1 MQDSTKSA
9 VAEPKK
15 PSIFKNP
22 ILRNIGIVVI
32 AVLIAGGF
40 LYWQKSS
47 TKVSIDNSTISAPQI
62 SLSPDTAGALKTVYV
77 NEGDEV
83 PANTVVAQV
92 GNQLLKTQVA
102 GIITSVNRQIGTTFN
117 PGTAVVTMVD
127 PSQLRVVGQLDEN
140 KGLDRIQVGQA
151 ATFTVDAFSGK
162 TYQGVVDEVSPT
174 AQSGSVLFNISN
186 ERQTQIFDV
195 KVRYDASEY
204 PELKNGMSAKITVIT
219 K

>member
-1 MQDSTKSA
+1 MQDSTHTPE
-9 VAEPKK
+9 VLKK

-22 ILRNIGIVVI
+22 ILRNVGIVVI
-32 AVLIAGGF
+32 ALALAGGF

-62 SLSPDTAGALKTVYV
+62 SLSPDTAGELKNVYV

-92 GNQLLKTQVA
+92 GNELLKTQVA
-102 GIITSVNRQIGTTFN
+102 GIITSVNSQIGTTFN

-127 PSQLRVVGQLDEN
+127 PTQLRVVGQLDEN

-151 ATFTVDAFSGK
+151 ATFTIDAFGGK
-162 TYQGVVDEVSPT
+162 TYQGVVDEVSST
-174 AQSGSVLFNISN
+174 AQSGGVLFNISN

>member
-1 MQDSTKSA
+1 MQDSTNTPTA
-9 VAEPKK
+9 ANK

-22 ILRNIGIVVI
+22 ILRNISIVVMAI
-32 AVLIAGGF
+32 VLAGGF

-62 SLSPDTAGALKTVYV
+62 SLSPDTAGELKTVYV

-92 GNQLLKTQVA
+92 GNELLKTQVA

-127 PSQLRVVGQLDEN
+127 PTQLRIVGQLDEN

-151 ATFTVDAFSGK
+151 ATFTVDAFGGK
-162 TYQGVVDEVSPT
+162 TYQGVVDEVSST
-174 AQSGSVLFNISN
+174 ANSGSVLFNISN

-195 KVRYDASEY
+195 NVRYDASEY

>member
-1 MQDSTKSA
+1 VQNSTNP
-9 VAEPKK
+9 PKAANK

-22 ILRNIGIVVI
+22 ILRNVGIVVVAI
-32 AVLIAGGF
+32 AIAGGF
-40 LYWQKSS
+40 LYWRTSA

-62 SLSPDTAGALKTVYV
+62 SLSPDTAGELKTVYV

-92 GNQLLKTQVA
+92 GNELLKTQIA
-102 GIITSVNRQIGTTFN
+102 GIITSVNSQIGTTFN

-127 PSQLRVVGQLDEN
+127 PTQLRVVGQLDEN

-174 AQSGSVLFNISN
+174 ANSNSVLFNISN

>member
-1 MQDSTKSA
+1 MQDSTHNQLA
-9 VAEPKK
+9 QKK

-22 ILRNIGIVVI
+22 ILRNVGIVVI
-32 AVLIAGGF
+32 AIALAGLL
-40 LYWQKSS
+40 LYLQQSS
-47 TKVSIDNSTISAPQI
+47 TKVEIDNSTISAPQI
-62 SLSPDTAGALKTVYV
+62 SLSPDTAGELKNVYV

-92 GNQLLKTQVA
+92 GDELLKTQVA
-102 GIITSVNRQIGTTFN
+102 GIITSVNSQIGTTFN
-117 PGTAVVTMVD
+117 PGTAVVTMID
-127 PSQLRVVGQLDEN
+127 PTQLRVVGQLDEN
-140 KGLDRIQVGQA
+140 KGLDRVQVGQS
-151 ATFTVDAFSGK
+151 ATFTVDAFGGK

-174 AQSGSVLFNISN
+174 ANSDSVVFNISD

-204 PELKNGMSAKITVIT
+204 PELKNGMSAKITVDT

>member
-1 MQDSTKSA
+1 MQDPTNA
-9 VAEPKK
+9 PTVVKK

-32 AVLIAGGF
+32 AVVIAGGF
-40 LYWQKSS
+40 LYWRTST

-62 SLSPDTAGALKTVYV
+62 SLSPDTAGELKTVYV

-92 GNQLLKTQVA
+92 GNELLKTQIA
-102 GIITSVNRQIGTTFN
+102 GIITTVNRQIGTTFN

-127 PSQLRVVGQLDEN
+127 PNQLRVVGQLDEN

-151 ATFTVDAFSGK
+151 ATFTVDAFGGK

-174 AQSGSVLFNISN
+174 ANSNSVLFNISN
-186 ERQTQIFDV
+186 ERQTQIFNV